1 MRAISGVVLLSVTA
15 CLLLAGSFTGHGAS
29 APETISS
36 SALGKA
42 SARMVKPQPEP
53 PKFRVMTVQQL
64 KSARRQATQ
73 VRITGPGETTP
84 SALAI
89 AGVRMQRVEPGA
101 GCPAYASGQGVVLR
115 PVQPWHEAS
124 GSTLVLRGVFWNER
138 VRRQVASGDI
148 DASFALAVKSERTLG
163 ATAYFQSLPSAL
175 HTYMLTIGTSAER
188 NRVSLRIGNYMSQL
202 TALVANPETSEIR
215 ALFTYEAGRHDNRLA
230 VYVHYFPSGESE
242 DHVYFHHLQLA
253 QLD

>member
-1 MRAISGVVLLSVTA
+1 MRAMSAIVSLSVTA
-15 CLLLAGSFTGHGAS
+15 CLVSAASFTGHEA
-29 APETISS
+29 AAAETISS
-36 SALGKA
+36 SALGET
-42 SARMVKPQPEP
+42 SARMVNPPPEP
-53 PKFRVMTVQQL
+53 AKFRVMTVQQL
-64 KSARRQATQ
+64 KSARRQAARL
-73 VRITGPGETTP
+73 RITGPGETTP

-89 AGVRMQRVEPGA
+89 AGVAMQRVEPGS
-101 GCPAYASGQGVVLR
+101 GCPAYGSGEGVVLR

-148 DASFALAVKSERTLG
+148 DASFALAVKSEMTLG
-163 ATAYFQSLPSAL
+163 ATGYFQSLPSAL
-175 HTYMLTIGTSAER
+175 HTYMLTIGTSAEP
-188 NRVSLRIGNYMSQL
+188 NRIRLRIGNYFSQP

-215 ALFTYEAGRHDNRLA
+215 ALFTYEAGRYDSRLA
-230 VYVHYFPSGESE
+230 VYLHYLPGGESE